1 MISWTYQN
9 RSGKIVLEEIDFD
22 LTETV
27 DSVYQ
32 TLHLRA
38 EEKKLNLLYT
48 FTDEVPK
55 WIKGD
60 PTRLTQILI
69 NLTGNAIK
77 FTPEGGTITIQI
89 SESPLTRFIKSLK
102 VSHRRTAKRLVN
114 SEVPD

>member
-1 MISWTYQN
+1 MLNIINDILDISKIEA
-9 RSGKIVLEEIDFD
+9 GKIVLEEIDFD

-89 SESPLTRFIKSLK
+89 SKEK
-102 VSHRRTAKRLVN
+102 VLM
-114 SEVPD
+114 DG